1 MLRKAGEGRLVS
13 QAAQVT
19 RTYPWTDVI
28 DGNEITFQLMTRA
41 DRDALV
47 EFAQSLNPED
57 LMFLRLDITQP
68 KVIDRWLDYID
79 GGNTVTVLA
88 CESGKIIGYGTL
100 HSNETWWTRHLGQM
114 RILVQ
119 SDRRKL
125 GLGRRLA
132 VEIFQLAREKKIHRI
147 FVQMAADQPH
157 VRQLFEDLGFRAEAL
172 LTDWVMDRDTRTH
185 DLLIMSHHVDDF
197 GS

>member
-1 MLRKAGEGRLVS
+1 
-13 QAAQVT
+13 
-19 RTYPWTDVI
+19 
-28 DGNEITFQLMTRA
+28 MTRA
-41 DRDALV
+41 DRDAVLA
-47 EFAQSLNPED
+47 FAQSLQPED
-57 LMFLRLDITQP
+57 MMFLRLDITQSS
-68 KVIDRWLDYID
+68 VIDQWIEHIET
-79 GGNTVTVLA
+79 GNTVTVLA
-88 CESGKIIGYGTL
+88 CESGKVIGYGTL
-100 HSNETWWTRHLGQM
+100 HFNETSWTRHLGQV

-157 VRQLFEDLGFRAEAL
+157 VRQLFEDIGFRAEAL
-172 LTDWVMDRDTRTH
+172 LTDWVIDRSERTH
-185 DLLIMSHHVDDF
+185 DLLIMSHNVDDF

>member
-1 MLRKAGEGRLVS
+1 MPE
-13 QAAQVT
+13 AAQVT
-19 RTYPWTDVI
+19 RAFPWTDVI
-28 DGNEITFQLMTRA
+28 DGHEITFQLMTVA
-41 DRDALV
+41 DRDAMLS
-47 EFAQSLNPED
+47 FAQSLKPED

-68 KVIDRWLDYID
+68 KVIDQWLEHI
-79 GGNTVTVLA
+79 GEGNTITVLA
-88 CESGKIIGYGTL
+88 CESGRIIGYGTL
-100 HSNETWWTRHLGQM
+100 HFNETWWTRHLGQV

-125 GLGRRLA
+125 GLGRKLA
-132 VEIFQLAREKKIHRI
+132 VEIFQLAREKKLHRI

-172 LTDWVMDRDTRTH
+172 LTDWVMDRNARTH
-185 DLLIMSHHVDDF
+185 DLLIMSHFVDDF

>member
-1 MLRKAGEGRLVS
+1 MS
-13 QAAQVT
+13 QAAQMA
-19 RTYPWTDVI
+19 RAYPWIDVI
-28 DGNEITFQLMTRA
+28 DGLEITFRLMTRD

-47 EFAQSLNPED
+47 AFAQSLQPED
-57 LMFLRLDITQP
+57 LMFLRLDITKP
-68 KVIDRWLDYID
+68 EVIDQWI
-79 GGNTVTVLA
+79 GHIEEGNTVTVLA
-88 CESGKIIGYGTL
+88 CESDRIIGYGTL
-100 HSNETWWTRHLGQM
+100 HFNETWWTRHLGQV

-119 SDRRKL
+119 GDRRKL

-147 FVQMAADQPH
+147 FVQLAADQPR

-172 LTDWVMDRDTRTH
+172 LTDWVMDREARTH